1 MAKAKTGKTTVA
13 GVAGQSPAGK
23 SKQAAVTVKKVPPG
37 KAEVAGKVA
46 AKGSA
51 GASLKPSAAPSSRAK
66 PEPDAAGQAK
76 PATKAKPAAGGKPS
90 APARQAAPIQAVK
103 RVVETR
109 PDAEDDDNLV
119 MNDLDA
125 RLSSGPD
132 AQADADGAAG
142 RADDLGGGDRIFPDG
157 DDTGDNLND
166 DIEIEEPLTPEER
179 AQQLF
184 DSDSVRQE
192 DIEAEIH
199 AEYEKETRGSG
210 EKDTR
215 ENRNQKIKE
224 LIALAEDQGYLT
236 FEDINEAIP
245 DSIID
250 PDELEAYLQ
259 LLRGMDI
266 DIVQS
271 QDVDKFKVTKK
282 KGKVAKGGRLDFFD
296 DPIRMYLHQMGQVPL
311 LTREQEVDICKRI
324 EDAEITARKLFNR
337 LCSTADRY
345 LSLADRLENGKE
357 RFDRVVVDKYV
368 DSRDVYLGMLPK
380 VRNEILKIQQKLKD
394 NFEVAV
400 KSRTTKAERDKRL
413 AACDKLRDKLSQSID
428 ELFFKQKVVESMAH
442 EAEVDHARFRAACNS
457 INKLDKQRRSKR
469 RDELIR
475 DLRKVKLQF
484 QHDLCIPLED
494 CQAYL
499 DSLRGAMQRGQ
510 QARTEMVEANLR
522 LVISIVKKYMNRGLS
537 FLDLIQEG
545 NTGLMKA
552 VEKFEY
558 RRGYKFSTYA
568 TWWIRQAATRAIADQ
583 ARTIR
588 IPVHMIETIN
598 KLLRVQK
605 KLVQQFGREPTAE
618 EAAEEMDMPV
628 ERVRAVYKMAQ
639 QPISLQS
646 PVGEGDD
653 AHFGDFI
660 EDKSAE
666 NPSEMTAYSMLKDR
680 LQDVLDTLTDRE
692 RQVLDYRFG
701 LTDGYSRTLEE
712 VGKKFAVTR
721 ERIRQIEA
729 KALRKLRHPT
739 RIRKLEGFLEVK

>member
-1 MAKAKTGKTTVA
+1 MAMSKPGKKTTA
-13 GVAGQSPAGK
+13 K
-23 SKQAAVTVKKVPPG
+23 SKATKTPKKSKSAKKGAKGESKVKKSSTASKTKVKKSKSAPKAAKKTTAKKAVVKKSAPKKSAPKKSAVKKSAPKKSAVKKSAPKKSTKAVKSSAKKTVKKP
-37 KAEVAGKVA
+37 A
-46 AKGSA
+46 AKKP
-51 GASLKPSAAPSSRAK
+51 GAKKKKLNKQ
-66 PEPDAAGQAK
+66 DAAKVKEVRIAAEAAAK
-76 PATKAKPAAGGKPS
+76 AAEEKVQNEEEEVELTDEEKAQK
-90 APARQAAPIQAVK
+90 
-103 RVVETR
+103 
-109 PDAEDDDNLV
+109 
-119 MNDLDA
+119 
-125 RLSSGPD
+125 
-132 AQADADGAAG
+132 
-142 RADDLGGGDRIFPDG
+142 
-157 DDTGDNLND
+157 
-166 DIEIEEPLTPEER
+166 
-179 AQQLF
+179 LF
-184 DSDSVRQE
+184 ESENVSQK
-192 DIEAEIH
+192 DIEAQIMVEM
-199 AEYEKETRGSG
+199 EKETLSDK
-210 EKDTR
+210 KDKR
-215 ENRNQKIKE
+215 ETRNQKIKE

-236 FEDINEAIP
+236 YEDINEAIP
-245 DSIID
+245 NCIID
-250 PDELEAYLQ
+250 PEELESYLA

-266 DIVQS
+266 DIVQA
-271 QDVDKFKVTKK
+271 QDVGKMKVTKK
-282 KGKVAKGGRLDFFD
+282 KGKAAKGGRLDFFD

-311 LTREQEVDICKRI
+311 LTREQEVEICKRI
-324 EDAEITARKLFNR
+324 EEAEITIRETFN
-337 LCSTADRY
+337 CVGTASGAY
-345 LSLADRLENGKE
+345 LALSDRLENGKE
-357 RFDRVVVDKYV
+357 RFDRIVIDKFV
-368 DSRDVYLGMLPK
+368 ESREDYINNLG
-380 VRNEILKIQQKLKD
+380 KIQRRISNVRKSLHETF
-394 NFEVAV
+394 NEAI
-400 KSRTTKAERDKRL
+400 KSRTGKTDREKMMEK
-413 AACDKLRDKLSQSID
+413 CKKLRVKQAAILT
-428 ELFFKQKVVESMAH
+428 ELHFKQKVVESMAS
-442 EAEVDHARFRAACNS
+442 ETDKAFGQFRNTVNSLNRLEKAR
-457 INKLDKQRRSKR
+457 KSKR
-469 RDELIR
+469 RDLQIKENKKLLLKMKR
-475 DLRKVKLQF
+475 DF
-484 QHDLCIPLED
+484 CPSHDESLEYFE
-494 CQAYL
+494 A
-499 DSLRGAMQRGQ
+499 LRGAMRRGQ

-605 KLVQQFGREPTAE
+605 KLVQQFGREPTPE

-646 PVGEGDD
+646 PVGDGDD

-712 VGKKFAVTR
+712 VGRKFTVTR

-739 RIRKLEGFLEVK
+739 RIRKLDGFLEVK

>member
-1 MAKAKTGKTTVA
+1 MAGFICMATSKTGKKSEYKGKTKTSTALKTAKPGATKKAKTSA
-13 GVAGQSPAGK
+13 
-23 SKQAAVTVKKVPPG
+23 VKK
-37 KAEVAGKVA
+37 
-46 AKGSA
+46 
-51 GASLKPSAAPSSRAK
+51 AAPSESAAEPAKKATGKRSPADKKAAPSESAAEPAKKATGKRAPADK
-66 PEPDAAGQAK
+66 AGGSAPDAS
-76 PATKAKPAAGGKPS
+76 TS
-90 APARQAAPIQAVK
+90 AVK
-103 RVVETR
+103 APKSTER
-109 PDAEDDDNLV
+109 PALVLDDDAG
-119 MNDLDA
+119 DA
-125 RLSSGPD
+125 VGRRT
-132 AQADADGAAG
+132 ADGLEDELDEEAE
-142 RADDLGGGDRIFPDG
+142 
-157 DDTGDNLND
+157 
-166 DIEIEEPLTPEER
+166 EIELTPEEK
-179 AQQLF
+179 AQRLF
-184 DSDSVRQE
+184 ESESVRQE
-192 DIEAEIH
+192 DIEAQIL
-199 AEYEKETRGSG
+199 AESQKRATA
-210 EKDTR
+210 EKDRR
-215 ENRNQKIKE
+215 ESRNQKVKE

-236 FEDINEAIP
+236 FEDVNEAIP
-245 DSIID
+245 DSVID
-250 PDELEAYLQ
+250 PEELESYLA

-282 KGKVAKGGRLDFFD
+282 KGKATKGGRLDFFD

-311 LTREQEVDICKRI
+311 LTREQEVEICKRI
-324 EDAEITARKLFNR
+324 EEAEITTREIFN
-337 LCSTADRY
+337 CVGIAADMY
-345 LSLADRLENGKE
+345 LLLADRLENGKE
-357 RFDRVVVDKYV
+357 RFDRIVVDKFV
-368 DSRDVYLGMLPK
+368 DSREDYLASLDK
-380 VRNEILKIQQKLKD
+380 VRARVQKAQEKLLTT
-394 NFEVAV
+394 FAEAL
-400 KSRTTKAERDKRL
+400 KSRTSKADRESL
-413 AACDKLRDKLSQSID
+413 LQSCDKLRAKQAEALKDLH
-428 ELFFKQKVVESMAH
+428 FKQKVIESMATD
-442 EAEVDHARFRAACNS
+442 AEREFLAFRNAVGGLGRLEKAR
-457 INKLDKQRRSKR
+457 KSKR
-469 RDELIR
+469 RDEEIKVFRKDILEMQRRFCVPAEECLVRFEGLR
-475 DLRKVKLQF
+475 D
-484 QHDLCIPLED
+484 
-494 CQAYL
+494 
-499 DSLRGAMQRGQ
+499 AMRRGQ

-605 KLVQQFGREPTAE
+605 KLVQQFGREPTPE

-646 PVGEGDD
+646 PVGDGDD

-666 NPSEMTAYSMLKDR
+666 NPSEMTAYSMLKER
-680 LQDVLDTLTDRE
+680 LQDVLETLTDRE

-712 VGKKFAVTR
+712 VGKKFTVTR

-739 RIRKLEGFLEVK
+739 RIRKLEGFLEMK

>member
-1 MAKAKTGKTTVA
+1 MATTISGKKSVTKGKSKKSTTKTGTKKSSTKKSASKKEKKPESKKKVAKKSKAKTSSTEKVSKKSSSKTKTA
-13 GVAGQSPAGK
+13 SK
-23 SKQAAVTVKKVPPG
+23 SK
-37 KAEVAGKVA
+37 KA
-46 AKGSA
+46 S
-51 GASLKPSAAPSSRAK
+51 SAA
-66 PEPDAAGQAK
+66 
-76 PATKAKPAAGGKPS
+76 
-90 APARQAAPIQAVK
+90 
-103 RVVETR
+103 ETSQK
-109 PDAEDDDNLV
+109 EESKLK
-119 MNDLDA
+119 
-125 RLSSGPD
+125 
-132 AQADADGAAG
+132 
-142 RADDLGGGDRIFPDG
+142 
-157 DDTGDNLND
+157 
-166 DIEIEEPLTPEER
+166 EIEEARAKAAEAETEAEDTESDEEVLEEEDLTQEEK
-179 AQQLF
+179 AQKLF
-184 DSDSVRQE
+184 ESETVRQE
-192 DIEAEIH
+192 DIEAQIKQEESEISKKDS
-199 AEYEKETRGSG
+199 KETR
-210 EKDTR
+210 DA
-215 ENRNQKIKE
+215 RNQKVKE

-236 FEDINEAIP
+236 YEDVNEAIP

-250 PDELEAYLQ
+250 PDELEAYLA

-271 QDVDKFKVTKK
+271 QDVDKVKVAKK
-282 KGKVAKGGRLDFFD
+282 KGKAAKGGRLDFFD

-311 LTREQEVDICKRI
+311 LTREQEVEICKRI
-324 EDAEITARKLFNR
+324 EEAEISSKDIFSNIGIA
-337 LCSTADRY
+337 SEMY

-357 RFDRVVVDKYV
+357 RFDRVVVDKFV
-368 DSRDVYLGMLPK
+368 DSREEYLASLPK
-380 VRNEILKIQQKLKD
+380 VRRSIERIQTKLQD
-394 NFEVAV
+394 TFHEAM
-400 KSRTTKAERDKRL
+400 KSRTPKAKREKL
-413 AACDKLRDKLSQSID
+413 LKSCDNLRAKQATALT
-428 ELFFKQKVVESMAH
+428 ELHFKQKVIESMASDADR
-442 EAEVDHARFRAACNS
+442 EFAAFRSSVHALARLEKER
-457 INKLDKQRRSKR
+457 KSKR
-469 RDELIR
+469 RDEQIKQY
-475 DLRKVKLQF
+475 RKDIAEAQRRFCLPTEE
-484 QHDLCIPLED
+484 CLE
-494 CQAYL
+494 L
-499 DSLRGAMQRGQ
+499 FLSLRDAMRRGQ
-510 QARTEMVEANLR
+510 KARTEMVEANLR

-598 KLLRVQK
+598 KLLRIQK
-605 KLVQQFGREPTAE
+605 KLVQQFGREPTPE

-639 QPISLQS
+639 HPISLQS
-646 PVGEGDD
+646 PVGDGDD

-712 VGKKFAVTR
+712 VGKKFTVTR

>member
-1 MAKAKTGKTTVA
+1 MAKTA
-13 GVAGQSPAGK
+13 AGK
-23 SKQAAVTVKKVPPG
+23 SSSRKSVSTQSKAASKTKAAPASKGAKSTTKQKAHRAKVSVSGDAKRKKTATKKV
-37 KAEVAGKVA
+37 AVSKV
-46 AKGSA
+46 
-51 GASLKPSAAPSSRAK
+51 
-66 PEPDAAGQAK
+66 
-76 PATKAKPAAGGKPS
+76 KPAAKKTKVAVAPKKAVKKAATQKKAVVREVEAEAPKTTKKAAVSAKKPI
-90 APARQAAPIQAVK
+90 AKEKAAPEAPVK
-103 RVVETR
+103 GARKRSDSEIDAYLERRPSEEVDREDQVE
-109 PDAEDDDNLV
+109 
-119 MNDLDA
+119 
-125 RLSSGPD
+125 G
-132 AQADADGAAG
+132 
-142 RADDLGGGDRIFPDG
+142 
-157 DDTGDNLND
+157 
-166 DIEIEEPLTPEER
+166 EEVELTDEER

-184 DSDSVRQE
+184 DSESVRQE
-192 DIEAEIH
+192 DIEAEIY
-199 AEYEKETRGSG
+199 AEEEKETRVIS
-210 EKDTR
+210 EKEQR
-215 ENRNQKIKE
+215 EMRNKKVKE

-245 DSIID
+245 ESVID
-250 PDELEAYLQ
+250 PEELEAYLQ

-271 QDVDKFKVTKK
+271 QDVDKIKETRK

-311 LTREQEVDICKRI
+311 LTREQEVEICKRI
-324 EDAEITARKLFNR
+324 EDAEIQTRATFNYFAN
-337 LCSTADRY
+337 SANKY
-345 LSLADRLENGKE
+345 LALADRLENGKE
-357 RFDRVVVDKYV
+357 RFDRVVIDKFV
-368 DSRDVYLGMLPK
+368 DSRDDYLGMLPK
-380 VRNEILKIQQKLKD
+380 VRNDIMKIQQKLIQSFND
-394 NFEVAV
+394 AL
-400 KSRTTKAERDKRL
+400 KSRTNKTERDKLL
-413 AACDKLRDKLSQSID
+413 ANCDKLREKMAVALN
-428 ELFFKQKVVESMAH
+428 ELHFKQKVIESMAADADTEH
-442 EAEVDHARFRAACNS
+442 TRFRVTRS
-457 INKLDKQRRSKR
+457 SLLKLEKQRKSKAR
-469 RDELIR
+469 EEQIRECRKVMHEYQKELCVPAEELAERIEA
-475 DLRKVKLQF
+475 LRK
-484 QHDLCIPLED
+484 
-494 CQAYL
+494 
-499 DSLRGAMQRGQ
+499 AMRQGQ

-605 KLVQQFGREPTAE
+605 KLVQQFGREPTPE

-646 PVGEGDD
+646 PVGDGDD

-680 LQDVLDTLTDRE
+680 LQDVLDTLTERE

-712 VGKKFAVTR
+712 VGKKFTVTR

>member
-1 MAKAKTGKTTVA
+1 MGTAKTGNVTVA
-13 GVAGQSPAGK
+13 GGSKKSPVGKTKQKQSAQAQK
-23 SKQAAVTVKKVPPG
+23 SPV
-37 KAEVAGKVA
+37 
-46 AKGSA
+46 
-51 GASLKPSAAPSSRAK
+51 
-66 PEPDAAGQAK
+66 K
-76 PATKAKPAAGGKPS
+76 PATGGKPVPARKPPSTKTVPKSGTQKTVAAVSSSAKAAPKAKPLPAAKPPAPAVKQKAARHAKSAFVTPS
-90 APARQAAPIQAVK
+90 AH
-103 RVVETR
+103 EL
-109 PDAEDDDNLV
+109 EDDDDLV
-119 MNDLDA
+119 MDDKVF
-125 RLSSGPD
+125 RQPVTSGPRSEPGFSGTGPASRSGAGMLD
-132 AQADADGAAG
+132 EDESEDILGDDAD
-142 RADDLGGGDRIFPDG
+142 
-157 DDTGDNLND
+157 
-166 DIEIEEPLTPEER
+166 IEEPLTAEER

-184 DSDSVRQE
+184 DSDNVRQE

-199 AEYEKETRGSG
+199 AEYEKEVRSTSD
-210 EKDTR
+210 KDTR

-271 QDVDKFKVTKK
+271 QDVDKFKITKK

-324 EDAEITARKLFNR
+324 EDAEINARKLFNR

-394 NFEVAV
+394 NFAIAI

-413 AACDKLRDKLSQSID
+413 AVCDTLRDKLSQSLD
-428 ELFFKQKVVESMAH
+428 DLFFKQKVVESMAH
-442 EAEVDHARFRAACNS
+442 EAEKDHARFRAACNS
-457 INKLDKQRRSKR
+457 INKLDKQRQSKR
-469 RDELIR
+469 RDDMIR

-484 QHDLCIPLED
+484 QNELCIPVED

-660 EDKSAE
+660 EDKAAE

>member
-1 MAKAKTGKTTVA
+1 MAKTA
-13 GVAGQSPAGK
+13 AGK
-23 SKQAAVTVKKVPPG
+23 SATQKKVSTQPKSASKRK
-37 KAEVAGKVA
+37 KAPANKGVPLTPKKKTTRATKPEAGSSVRTSS
-46 AKGSA
+46 KGQ
-51 GASLKPSAAPSSRAK
+51 GRAK
-66 PEPDAAGQAK
+66 PAK
-76 PATKAKPAAGGKPS
+76 GKVKVAETVAKKKATRKSPAKSSASVKTAKSVKAVSKFTKKISSVATKIVEPKKSLVKEKPGPAPETAKRKGSESEIDVYLGRRSSEQSDQENAAEGEE
-90 APARQAAPIQAVK
+90 
-103 RVVETR
+103 VE
-109 PDAEDDDNLV
+109 
-119 MNDLDA
+119 
-125 RLSSGPD
+125 
-132 AQADADGAAG
+132 
-142 RADDLGGGDRIFPDG
+142 
-157 DDTGDNLND
+157 
-166 DIEIEEPLTPEER
+166 LTDEER

-184 DSDSVRQE
+184 DSESVRQE
-192 DIEAEIH
+192 DIEAEIYA
-199 AEYEKETRGSG
+199 AEEKETRVIS
-210 EKDTR
+210 EKDQR
-215 ENRNQKIKE
+215 EMRNKKVKE

-245 DSIID
+245 ESVID
-250 PDELEAYLQ
+250 PEELEAYLQ

-271 QDVDKFKVTKK
+271 QDVDKIKETRK

-311 LTREQEVDICKRI
+311 LTREQEVEICKRI
-324 EDAEITARKLFNR
+324 EDAEIQTRATFNYFAN
-337 LCSTADRY
+337 SANKY
-345 LSLADRLENGKE
+345 LALADRLENGKE
-357 RFDRVVVDKYV
+357 RFDRVVIDKYV
-368 DSRDVYLGMLPK
+368 DSRDDYLGMLPK
-380 VRNEILKIQQKLKD
+380 VRNDIMKIQQKLIQSFHD
-394 NFEVAV
+394 AM
-400 KSRTTKAERDKRL
+400 KSRTSKVQRDKLL
-413 AACDKLRDKLSQSID
+413 ANCEKLRDKMAVALN
-428 ELFFKQKVVESMAH
+428 ELHFKQKVIESMAADADH
-442 EAEVDHARFRAACNS
+442 ENTRFRVTRS
-457 INKLDKQRRSKR
+457 SLLKLEKQRKSKAR
-469 RDELIR
+469 EEQIR
-475 DLRKVKLQF
+475 ECRKVMLEYQKDLCVAVEDLPERIDALRK
-484 QHDLCIPLED
+484 
-494 CQAYL
+494 
-499 DSLRGAMQRGQ
+499 AMREGQ

-605 KLVQQFGREPTAE
+605 KLVQQFGREPTPE

-646 PVGEGDD
+646 PVGDGDD

-680 LQDVLDTLTDRE
+680 LQDVLDTLTERE

-712 VGKKFAVTR
+712 VGKKFTVTR